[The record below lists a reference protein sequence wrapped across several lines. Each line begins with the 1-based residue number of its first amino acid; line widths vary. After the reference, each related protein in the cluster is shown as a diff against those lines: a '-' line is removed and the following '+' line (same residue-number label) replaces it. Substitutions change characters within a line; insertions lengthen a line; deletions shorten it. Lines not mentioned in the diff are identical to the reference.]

1 MTRISVT
8 SVVGRTDS
16 TTRPKISVGIA
27 ISRSTKR
34 DISMSNQPP
43 TTAAVK
49 PSTEPSV
56 NEIAVATTAMKI
68 VVRAPKIMRDSRSRP
83 RLSVPSQCA
92 ADIGSQTSPTI
103 SPSW

>member
-1 MTRISVT
+1 M
-8 SVVGRTDS
+8 VGSTDS

-49 PSTEPSV
+49 PRMAPS
-56 NEIAVATTAMKI
+56 EKDSAVASTAMKI
-68 VVRAPKIMRDSRSRP
+68 VMRAP
-83 RLSVPSQCA
+83 
-92 ADIGSQTSPTI
+92 
-103 SPSW
+103 